1 MNNLKIDRRKHYMV
15 VLDTETASIDPTMK
29 GVAYSNQLVYDI
41 GWCIVDKK
49 GNVYKTRS
57 FVVDEIFF
65 GESCKMR
72 SSYFAKKIPAYYQEL
87 SENKRAVMSFE
98 NIRNILLSDMSEYN
112 TNDIYAHNANFDY
125 YALNNTYKWITKGEK
140 YFYFPYKTKIFD
152 IFAMSRQVIKNRSS
166 YGYFCEKNNYITKNN
181 QYQLKA
187 EIIYRYISND
197 NNFIESHTG
206 LEDTLIEKE
215 ILKYLFRQHKAMNGL
230 IKACRDR

>member
-15 VLDTETASIDPTMK
+15 VLDTETAPIDPTMK

-41 GWCIVDKK
+41 GWCVVDKK

-65 GESCKMR
+65 GEPCKMR
-72 SSYFAKKIPAYYQEL
+72 SSYFAKKIPTYYQEL
-87 SENKRAVMSFE
+87 SENKRVAMSFE
-98 NIRNILLSDMSEYN
+98 NIRNILLSDMLEYN

-140 YFYFPYKTKIFD
+140 YFYFPYKTRIFD